1 MKVLKAFLIDLDDLD
16 REHKHSELSVTLCHS
31 PIFMTHQ
38 NMDSLI
44 PLPENVKRYG
54 QKGFTETYLFSY

>member
-16 REHKHSELSVTLCHS
+16 REHKHSELSVTLCNS

-38 NMDSLI
+38 DKDILI
-44 PLPENVKRYG
+44 PLPENVIRYG
-54 QKGFTETYLFSY
+54 EK